1 MTICVIICSLHRSL
15 LFNVY
20 CIFSGYVGG
29 GRHNKIIMEF
39 VENVPEN
46 VSGVEMVEFL
56 FLNENHNKHG
66 DMHFFIHE
74 F

>member
-46 VSGVEMVEFL
+46 
-56 FLNENHNKHG
+56 HNKHG
-66 DMHFFIHE
+66 DMHFFYT
-74 F
+74 

>member
-1 MTICVIICSLHRSL
+1 
-15 LFNVY
+15 
-20 CIFSGYVGG
+20 
-29 GRHNKIIMEF
+29 MEF

-66 DMHFFIHE
+66 DMHFLYMNFNIYLK
-74 F
+74 FTVKYICFYR